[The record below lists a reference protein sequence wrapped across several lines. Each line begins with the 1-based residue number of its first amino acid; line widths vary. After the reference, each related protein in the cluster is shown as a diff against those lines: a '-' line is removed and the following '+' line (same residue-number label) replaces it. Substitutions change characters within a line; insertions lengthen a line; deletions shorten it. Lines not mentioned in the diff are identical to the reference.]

1 MCFEIG
7 IAVIREM
14 FLFGLQTFIISR
26 ELLLTLSISLDP
38 HVSCYA
44 IIWTYYYKDYREN

>member
-7 IAVIREM
+7 IAVIWEM
-14 FLFGLQTFIISR
+14 FSFGLQTFIISR

-38 HVSCYA
+38 YVSCYA
-44 IIWTYYYKDYREN
+44 IIWTYYYKDCREN